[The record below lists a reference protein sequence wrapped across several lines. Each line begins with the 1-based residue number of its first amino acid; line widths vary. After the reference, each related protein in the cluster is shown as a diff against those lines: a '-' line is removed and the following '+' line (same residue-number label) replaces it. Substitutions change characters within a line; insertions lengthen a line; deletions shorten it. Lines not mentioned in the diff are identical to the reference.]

1 MKKVALGIF
10 VVICIALVGILFN
23 DFQVSNN
30 VLLANIEALA
40 NPETEGGWFREDKDC
55 EYTFTGQKNTSFS
68 LTVGSSV
75 ISGKYDNDGKYVYTV
90 KDGKTHCTSGGH
102 EQCTARYCPV
112 VIN

>member
-1 MKKVALGIF
+1 MKKIVLGIF

-40 NPETEGGWFREDKDC
+40 NPEDSKLWFRQDVDC
-55 EYTFTGQKNTSFS
+55 EYTFKGEKGASFS
-68 LTVGSSV
+68 ITIGGVS
-75 ISGKYDNDGKYVYTV
+75 ISGKYDSKGEYKY
-90 KDGKTHCTSGGH
+90 KISKGATHCTSGGH

-112 VIN
+112 L

>member
-1 MKKVALGIF
+1 MKKIVLGI
-10 VVICIALVGILFN
+10 CIVSSIVLVGILFN
-23 DFQVSNN
+23 DFQVSDN
-30 VLLANIEALA
+30 VLLANVEALA
-40 NPETEGGWFREDKDC
+40 NPENEGGWFREDKDC

-68 LTVGSSV
+68 LTIGSNV
-75 ISGKYDNDGKYVYTV
+75 ISGKYDNDGQYVYKV

>member
-40 NPETEGGWFREDKDC
+40 NPEDSKLWFRQDVDC
-55 EYTFTGQKNTSFS
+55 EYTFKGEKGTSFS
-68 LTVGSSV
+68 ITIGGVS
-75 ISGKYDNDGKYVYTV
+75 ISGKYDSKGEYKY
-90 KDGKTHCTSGGH
+90 KISKGATHCTSGGH

-112 VIN
+112 L